1 MVTDGQEVSEA
12 MRKEAMKV
20 REVATR
26 TILLLAVAALLAA
39 CSEVIEDVEPGTR
52 YSTAAALAAEAF
64 PDGADTALLATG
76 RAFADAL
83 AAAPLSAARSGPI
96 LLTEPGAL
104 PEDTVDALEELGVTD
119 VIILGGPS
127 AISED
132 VEAELT
138 DGAFQVV
145 RRAGGNRFQTAAQLA
160 LLAHPDGADTVLL
173 ATGTNFADALAAAPL
188 AAAEDAPIL
197 LASADRLPGAT
208 ADALAGLGAQQVI
221 VLGGEAAIGAAVEQ
235 QLVAGGYAVDRLA
248 GPDRAATAALLAR
261 AAHPDGATVA
271 LLTTGTD
278 FPDALAAAP
287 LAAERG
293 GPILLVSADTV
304 PDATMSSLEE
314 LGVEEILLLGGTAV
328 VSEGVEQTL
337 SEASFDV
344 TRLPE

>member
-1 MVTDGQEVSEA
+1 MQVHEAAPTPGRRDGA
-12 MRKEAMKV
+12 LPWP
-20 REVATR
+20 R
-26 TILLLAVAALLAA
+26 TILLFAVAALLTA
-39 CSEVIEDVEPGTR
+39 CSEVIDEVEPGTR
-52 YSTAAALAAEAF
+52 YGTAAALADEAF

-83 AAAPLSAARSGPI
+83 AAAPLAAAESGPI
-96 LLTEPGAL
+96 LLTEPDAL
-104 PEDTVDALEELGVTD
+104 PDETMDALEDLGVTD

-138 DGAFQVV
+138 DESYQVV
-145 RRAGGNRFQTAAQLA
+145 RRAGENRFQTAAQLA

-208 ADALAGLGAQQVI
+208 SRALAELGAQEVI
-221 VLGGEAAIGAAVEQ
+221 VLGGEAAIGEAVEQ

-261 AAHPDGATVA
+261 AAHPEGATVA

-293 GPILLVSADTV
+293 GPILRVGADVV
-304 PDATMSSLEE
+304 PDATMASLEE
-314 LGVEEILLLGGTAV
+314 LGVEEVLLLGGTAV
-328 VSEGVEQTL
+328 VGEGVEDTL
-337 SEASFDV
+337 AEGGFDV
-344 TRLPE
+344 TRLPG